1 MSVSNEFATWNELFP
16 GWPNT
21 IQIPEN
27 FRDIL
32 GESPRSKGELDFA
45 VWCDKQPKIELHVH
59 MEAAVSEIFYQRL
72 NQDALLFKHEDLPSR
87 RAPFSDFRQ
96 FIRAWIDQTLLINR
110 VQDISA
116 LCADFFMSR
125 RSLNIVYTEA
135 HVSPLDFSLLRS
147 RFRLGGVVLDLRDVI
162 TAYVMGIRNHQ
173 SNYPG
178 HIVRLII
185 DCEWISTV
193 EEQVKIVDILS
204 DIVASDLNLDSFGDP
219 IILAV
224 GLGGAELSSR
234 ASEFLPLIN
243 MCREMGLRIDIHSGE
258 MSTVEEHR
266 FSVETLKP
274 DRVGHGMIGQKAG
287 YSAPCPIVVCP
298 LSNMISGAWSNDF
311 KSHPITE
318 MFHLKLPISI
328 GSDDPLLFGTSLVL
342 EFVALFN
349 AAGWCEKHFECLQKS
364 ASESVFCKSALDR
377 VVKGLS

>member
-1 MSVSNEFATWNELFP
+1 MSESTELVTWNELFP
-16 GWPNT
+16 AWPNP
-21 IQIPEN
+21 IHLPES
-27 FRDIL
+27 FRNIL
-32 GESPRSKGELDFA
+32 GSSPRSKDELDFA
-45 VWCDKQPKIELHVH
+45 VWCDQQPKIELHVH
-59 MEAAVSEIFYQRL
+59 MEAAVSESFYQSL
-72 NQDALLFKHEDLPSR
+72 NSEYSLFKPEDIPSR

-110 VQDISA
+110 IQDISA
-116 LCADFFMSR
+116 LCADFFESR

-147 RFRLGGVVLDLRDVI
+147 RFSLGGVILNLKDVI
-162 TAYVMGIRNHQ
+162 TAYVMGIKNHQ
-173 SNYPG
+173 SRYPG

-193 EEQVKIVDILS
+193 EEQAKIVDILS
-204 DIVASDLNLDSFGDP
+204 DIVASELNLDCFGDP

-234 ASEFLPLIN
+234 SSEFLPLIN
-243 MCREMGLRIDIHSGE
+243 SCREMGLKIDIHSGE
-258 MSTVEEHR
+258 VSKVEEHR

-287 YSAPCPIVVCP
+287 YFAPCPIVVCP
-298 LSNMISGAWSNDF
+298 LSNMISGAWSHDF

-318 MFHLKLPISI
+318 MFQLRQPISI

-349 AAGWCEKHFECLQKS
+349 AKGWAEKHFEYFQKN
-364 ASESVFCKSALDR
+364 ASESVFCKTALDR
-377 VVKGLS
+377 VRKGFS